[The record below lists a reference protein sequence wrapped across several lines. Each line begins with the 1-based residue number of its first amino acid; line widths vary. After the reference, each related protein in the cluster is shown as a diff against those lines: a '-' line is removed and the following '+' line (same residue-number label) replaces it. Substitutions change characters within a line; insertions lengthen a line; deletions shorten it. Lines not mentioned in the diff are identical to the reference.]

1 MCAQVM
7 AVLLDHFVSATARE
21 KHKELIQEEANRLLR
36 RGVSTFEIQNPLG
49 PLLEDLCRF
58 TDQVWLSK
66 QAWCQFIH
74 QHRYAQDLQNCLRFE
89 LKSRNLDTA
98 LRLSGVIVTKGAF
111 SL

>member
-66 QAWCQFIH
+66 TGMVSICSPEQICT
-74 QHRYAQDLQNCLRFE
+74 RFAK
-89 LKSRNLDTA
+89 LFK
-98 LRLSGVIVTKGAF
+98 I
-111 SL
+111 